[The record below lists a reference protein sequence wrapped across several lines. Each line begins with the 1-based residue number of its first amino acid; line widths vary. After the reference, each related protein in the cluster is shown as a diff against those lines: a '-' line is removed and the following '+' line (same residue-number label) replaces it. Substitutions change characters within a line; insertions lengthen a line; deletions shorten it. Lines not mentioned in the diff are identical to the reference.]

1 MISILTSSYIKS
13 ANKISHCPETELSE
27 FAFIGRSNVGKS
39 TLINALMNRKDLAKV
54 SDKPGKTQLI
64 HYYYMEAKDE
74 DNLKK
79 SRHLVDLPGYGYA
92 KISQAKRYEWENMI
106 ANYLSKRENI
116 KHIFVL
122 IDSSIPPQMTDLEFL
137 SRLNSTKRPYSI
149 IFTKTDKATQKEIST
164 NIKALM
170 QELWT
175 MTEVIPEHLLSS
187 NTKKHSIEA
196 ILSNI
201 YTMN

>member
-1 MISILTSSYIKS
+1 MISILTSSYLQS

-39 TLINALMNRKDLAKV
+39 TLINSLMNRKDLAKV

-64 HYYYMEAKDE
+64 HYYYMEAKNE

-92 KISQAKRYEWENMI
+92 KISQAKRFEWENMI
-106 ANYLSKRENI
+106 ANYLSKREQI

-122 IDSSIPPQMTDLEFL
+122 IDSNIPPQMTDLEFL
-137 SRLNSTKRPYSI
+137 SRLISTGRPYTI
-149 IFTKTDKATQKEIST
+149 IFTKTDKATQKEVSS

-170 QELWT
+170 QELST
-175 MTEVIPEHLLSS
+175 LTEAVPEYLTTSS
-187 NTKKHSIEA
+187 TKKHSIEA
-196 ILSNI
+196 ILEKI
-201 YTMN
+201 YRAH